1 MAVIRYH
8 ALLFL
13 PFLFVPLGFWGFP
26 RDWRYSPPH
35 THTHTSAQSLR
46 ASVSSSRTGWQGLT
60 LVVTTDGTFD
70 RYRCLCVHPSLWE
83 DSSKHCSTS
92 LVLPTAVTPPPPF
105 IRRDLNTWHT
115 HPTGRTSWIR
125 DCLSLLI
132 SHRPFSETA
141 RASKLLSHPCAC
153 VCLSVCGQTLGGN
166 TCYLGKAYLC
176 VCVFSYLTCSRH
188 VYF

>member
-26 RDWRYSPPH
+26 RDWRHSPPH
-35 THTHTSAQSLR
+35 THTHQCTESLR
-46 ASVSSSRTGWQGLT
+46 ASVSSSRTVWQGLT

-105 IRRDLNTWHT
+105 ICRDLNTWHT

-132 SHRPFSETA
+132 SHRPSSETA

-153 VCLSVCGQTLGGN
+153 VCLSVCRQTLGGN
-166 TCYLGKAYLC
+166 TCYLGMAYLC
-176 VCVFSYLTCSRH
+176 VCFPI
-188 VYF
+188 